1 VAILIDS
8 QGTTHF
14 ALISLRKVR
23 TFSMLAG
30 CSQLEG
36 SKMENQTQSRNDI
49 INELLR
55 LCRQLGELTTPEAQI
70 IARGK
75 DLLIPHQQSLDIIEF
90 LPDATFVIDTES
102 KVIAWNRALE
112 EMTGLEK
119 RQILGKGDYL
129 YALPFYGEAKPIL
142 IDFVI
147 TGEAD
152 TRERYHFVERH
163 GRDFYAE
170 TYASKLYAGKGAY
183 LWGKASPLYDKDG
196 NLTGAIESIR
206 DITQRKQSEE
216 SLQASEKLFRML
228 VETMNEGLGLLDE
241 NGVIIYVND
250 KLGEILGYS
259 KDELVGRTEA
269 EFLDQ
274 ANRASYEKETERRR
288 RDKKTSCEI
297 ELLAKDGRRIP
308 IIISVSPIL
317 DEKGNYKGAI
327 ETVNDITTRKQ
338 AEKKLRESEE
348 KYRMIFENSPL
359 GILHFNQDATITA
372 CNDTILR
379 IWGSCREKLIGFNLF
394 NSLKNKRMK
403 AAVGACI
410 AGKPACYEG
419 NYLSI
424 TGGKI
429 TNLKAD
435 FGPILADD
443 GSCLGGIGILEDVSE
458 RKLTEIV
465 SEESL

>member
-1 VAILIDS
+1 
-8 QGTTHF
+8 
-14 ALISLRKVR
+14 
-23 TFSMLAG
+23 
-30 CSQLEG
+30 
-36 SKMENQTQSRNDI
+36 MEKQEHSRNDI

-55 LCRQLGELTTPEAQI
+55 LCRKLDELSTSEAQL
-70 IARGK
+70 AERRK

-90 LPDATFVIDTES
+90 LPDPTFVIDGES
-102 KVIAWNRALE
+102 KVIAWNRAME
-112 EMTGLEK
+112 EMTGLKK

-147 TGEAD
+147 SGEAH

-170 TYASKLYAGKGAY
+170 TYAPKLHGGKGAH
-183 LWGKASPLYDKDG
+183 LWGKASPLYDNHG

-206 DITQRKQSEE
+206 DITQRKLAEE
-216 SLQASEKLFRML
+216 SLQQSEKLFRML
-228 VETMNEGLGLLDE
+228 VETMNEGLGVQDE
-241 NGVIIYVND
+241 SGVIIYANE
-250 KLGEILGYS
+250 KLCEILGYS
-259 KDELVGRTEA
+259 RDELVGRPET

-274 ANRASYEKETERRR
+274 ANLALYEKEIERRR

-297 ELLAKDGRRIP
+297 ELLAKDGRKIP
-308 IIISVSPIL
+308 AIISVSPIM

-327 ETVNDITTRKQ
+327 ETVKDITMRKQ

-359 GILHFNQDATITA
+359 GILHFDQDANITA
-372 CNDTILR
+372 CNDTIVR
-379 IWGSCREKLIGFNLF
+379 IWGSCRDKLIGFNLM

-410 AGKPACYEG
+410 TGMPGCYEG
-419 NYLSI
+419 NYLSV

-458 RKLTEIV
+458 RKPPEIV
-465 SEESL
+465 VEESR